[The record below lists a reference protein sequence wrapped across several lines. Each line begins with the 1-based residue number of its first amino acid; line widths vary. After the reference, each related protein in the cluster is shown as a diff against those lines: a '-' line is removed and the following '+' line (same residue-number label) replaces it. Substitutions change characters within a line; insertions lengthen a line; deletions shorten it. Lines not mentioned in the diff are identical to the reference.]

1 MLCTIK
7 FFLFVLVI
15 FSFGFSI
22 LSQIGKIRSL
32 LLLIP
37 ISFSFGTAFYIFI
50 CHILSF
56 FLGPQLSVK
65 VSLTILLIAT
75 LIILI
80 LKIKK
85 ITKIDLEVS
94 TKEIVILKLI
104 TLLIFILTFLSIYK
118 IGAFDK
124 SFHTPLGLSMHHNN
138 IYPPQDMFRP
148 EYLLLYHYGG
158 DLLAIAIYEITKV
171 DILRAYE
178 LVSTLSSGVT
188 FLSFVALA
196 WVLTKKYSISL
207 ISGFC
212 SYFGGGFLWLD
223 AILRYIFKK
232 LPEDI
237 QHLSL
242 LETFVSYGIH
252 GSIINA
258 PSVHTFVS
266 TFALGNPLLIASIII
281 FWKIIEDKTTKTRI
295 INLIFLNILLFSLFL
310 SAEWLYLTFWAGVL
324 PFLFVLLYKKQNKE
338 VLFTLILLT
347 TSFILNKSIG
357 NVLFLQEGIQ
367 HLGRTN
373 IFNVEIKKNIFEIT
387 TWGRFTKELTT
398 YQNIPVLSWDFISEF
413 GLSFF
418 LFPFV
423 IIYLTK
429 TKNLFATMLFLI
441 AVFTMP
447 LPLLFDFKTNPADF
461 NRLFAF
467 GNTMIIT
474 LITCG
479 IYTYYKYFLQKKALI
494 IAYILTFIL
503 SPFSGILFGSVFTPY
518 IANSKEFA
526 NSIFSEFKKIKSPG
540 EVTIFLKDLNKTLYN
555 ERNQPY
561 NTYKEEINFLIQNSK
576 PKDVAISNIP
586 DLPLYAGVYT
596 TIPGRVRIYKDQ
608 VYSSF
613 DTIYTSTLGTLD
625 PYLLTE
631 LNIKW
636 LVLINTFRD
645 SYPQEKKEILQ
656 NKAFFELVYTGPERK
671 KPQSE
676 KVEKIEIYKVNDLKE
691 YLKNFQRKTG
701 WLLVDKIGQPI
712 EISVLKSNK
721 ITLFPTSKEALLY
734 LKQLYKIEPGL
745 KKELITSQ
753 AGIIEELEKFLKANN
768 LGIILEKKF

>member
-1 MLCTIK
+1 MLCFIK
-7 FFLFVLVI
+7 FILFAFII
-15 FSFGFSI
+15 FSFGFVI
-22 LSQIGKIRSL
+22 LSQVGKIRSL
-32 LLLIP
+32 LLLVP
-37 ISFSFGTAFYIFI
+37 ISFSFGTASYILLS
-50 CHILSF
+50 HALSF
-56 FLGPQLSVK
+56 FLGPVPSVK
-65 VSLTILLIAT
+65 IS
-75 LIILI
+75 LIILLATTLI
-80 LKIKK
+80 TLIFKIKK

-94 TKEIVILKLI
+94 TKEIIILKLI
-104 TLLIFILTFLSIYK
+104 TLVIFILTFLSIYK

-124 SFHTPLGLSMHHNN
+124 SFHIPLGLSMHHNN
-138 IYPPQDMFRP
+138 IYPPHDMFRP

-158 DLLAIAIYEITKV
+158 DLFAIAIYEITKV

-178 LVSTLSSGVT
+178 LISSVFSGIT

-196 WVLTKKYSISL
+196 WILTKKYSLSL
-207 ISGFC
+207 IAGFC
-212 SYFGGGFLWLD
+212 SYFGGGLLWLD
-223 AILRYIFKK
+223 AILRYLFKK
-232 LPEDI
+232 LPENI

-242 LETFVSYGIH
+242 PEIFISYGIH

-258 PSVHTFVS
+258 PSVHVFVS

-281 FWKIIEDKTTKTRI
+281 FWKIIEDKTTKIRI
-295 INLIFLNILLFSLFL
+295 INLVFLNILLFSLFL
-310 SAEWLYLTFWAGVL
+310 SAEWLYMTFWAGIV
-324 PFLFVLLYKKQNKE
+324 PFLLVLLYKKQNKE
-338 VLFTLILLT
+338 VIFILILLA

-357 NVLFLQEGIQ
+357 NVLFLQEDIQ

-373 IFNVEIKKNIFEIT
+373 IFNVDIKKNIFEIT

-398 YQNIPVLSWDFISEF
+398 YQKTSVLSWDFISEF

-429 TKNLFATMLFLI
+429 IKNLFAIMLFLI
-441 AVFTMP
+441 AAFTMP
-447 LPLLFDFKTNPADF
+447 LPILLDFKTNPADF

-467 GNTMIIT
+467 GNTLVII

-479 IYTYYKYFLQKKALI
+479 IYNHYKHLLQKKTLTTI
-494 IAYILTFIL
+494 YILAFTL
-503 SPFSGILFGSVFTPY
+503 SALSGILLGSIFTPY

-526 NSIFSEFKKIKSPG
+526 NSVFSEFKRIKSPG
-540 EVTIFLKDLNKTLYN
+540 EVTIFFKDLNKTLYN

-561 NTYKEEINFLIQNSK
+561 NTYKEELDFLIQNSQ
-576 PKDVAISNIP
+576 PKDTAISNIP
-586 DLPLYAGVYT
+586 DLPLYAGIYT
-596 TIPGRVRIYKDQ
+596 IIPARVRIYKDQ

-625 PYLLTE
+625 LHLLTE

-636 LVLINTFRD
+636 LLLSNTFRD
-645 SYPQEKKEILQ
+645 SYPQDKKEILE
-656 NKAFFELVYTGPERK
+656 NKDLFELVYIGPERK
-671 KPQSE
+671 KLQSE
-676 KVEKIEIYKVNDLKE
+676 QIEKIEIYKVKDLKDH
-691 YLKNFQRKTG
+691 LKNYERKTG

-721 ITLFPTSKEALLY
+721 ITLFPSSKEALLY
-734 LKQLYKIEPGL
+734 LKQLYKTEPSL

-753 AGIIEELEKFLKANN
+753 AGVIEELEKFLKANN
-768 LGIILEKKF
+768 LGIVLEKRF